1 MVSNPEATTMKK
13 ARLENLV
20 ISVWSQTE
28 TVPFDEKMPLENL
41 VISVWSQTRGRRR
54 AKKPRLENLV
64 ISVWFQI
71 SGRYD
76 ENVTLDKCVFY
87 YLTDKTPPS

>member
-1 MVSNPEATTMKK
+1 MSDSQMVGSRGVYQYLTQYNSYK
-13 ARLENLV
+13 LENLV
-20 ISVWSQTE
+20 ISVWS
-28 TVPFDEKMPLENL
+28 
-41 VISVWSQTRGRRR
+41 
-54 AKKPRLENLV
+54 
-64 ISVWFQI
+64 QI

>member
-1 MVSNPEATTMKK
+1 MVSNNQA
-13 ARLENLV
+13 L
-20 ISVWSQTE
+20 
-28 TVPFDEKMPLENL
+28 FDEFGK
-41 VISVWSQTRGRRR
+41 
-54 AKKPRLENLV
+54 LENLV